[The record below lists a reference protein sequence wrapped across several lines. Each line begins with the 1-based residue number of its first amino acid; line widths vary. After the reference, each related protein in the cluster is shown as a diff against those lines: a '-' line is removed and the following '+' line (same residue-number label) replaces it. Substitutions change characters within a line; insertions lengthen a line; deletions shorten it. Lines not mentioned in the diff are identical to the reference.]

1 MAASSGQI
9 QCGNIATLS
18 NDRVV
23 VGRPQTVGVYPTS
36 GTANNKQVTV
46 FKSFRSSSPR
56 LFLVAGAL
64 LSSER
69 LSQPLS
75 ERS

>member
-1 MAASSGQI
+1 MAASSGLI
-9 QCGNIATLS
+9 RCGNIATLS
-18 NDRVV
+18 TDRVV
-23 VGRPQTVGVYPTS
+23 VGRPQTVGIFPTP
-36 GTANNKQVTV
+36 GAANKKQVTV
-46 FKSFRSSSPR
+46 FKSFIISSPH

-64 LSSER
+64 LSSDR